1 MEDELSIIDIQ
12 VEKETQGLC
21 AGFGLSS
28 MVLVLALS
36 MHAIFE
42 GIALGLTKDF
52 SATVNIM
59 IALMCHKIPASIS
72 LGSSITRNF
81 QEAHEKKKGVF
92 LLLIFAMATPI
103 GITTG
108 LVLQGANTMTEVVFN
123 SFAGGTFIYIAASE
137 VIVEE
142 FSLPDRYKWT

>member
-1 MEDELSIIDIQ
+1 
-12 VEKETQGLC
+12 
-21 AGFGLSS
+21 

-52 SATVNIM
+52 SATLNIM
-59 IALMCHKIPASIS
+59 LALMCHKVPAAMS
-72 LGSSITRNF
+72 LGSSITKNF
-81 QEAHEKKKGVF
+81 AEVHEKKKGIF
-92 LLLIFAMATPI
+92 LLLIFALATPI

-108 LVLQGANTMTEVVFN
+108 LVLQGADTLVEVVFN

-142 FSLPDRYKWT
+142 FSLPDRYKWVQYFSFLCGIGMITAMWLLEVADDD